1 MALSVM
7 YSCCAGLDVHKET
20 VVSCILLTA
29 PSGKVSKEIRT
40 FGTTTSDLQM
50 LSTWLSQRGVTHVAL
65 ESTGVYWRPR
75 ATASKDAYIHLRKR
89 SSTTC
94 HKDFLKVVGTP
105 PSLQAFGVN
114 TNFRRFFFSKE
125 VQCNMP

>member
-50 LSTWLSQRGVTHVAL
+50 LSTWLSKLGVTHVAM
-65 ESTGVYWRPR
+65 ESTGSIGDRCLTCWR
-75 ATASKDAYIHLRKR
+75 TSLR
-89 SSTTC
+89 SFWST
-94 HKDFLKVVGTP
+94 L
-105 PSLQAFGVN
+105 N
-114 TNFRRFFFSKE
+114 I
-125 VQCNMP
+125 